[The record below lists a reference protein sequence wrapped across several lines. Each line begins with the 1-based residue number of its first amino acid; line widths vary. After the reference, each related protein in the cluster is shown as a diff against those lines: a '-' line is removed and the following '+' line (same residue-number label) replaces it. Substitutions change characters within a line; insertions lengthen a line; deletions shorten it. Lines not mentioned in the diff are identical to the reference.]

1 MTTMMGNESMFC
13 GRIKRERDR
22 AIEDRDE
29 LAQRCAS
36 LTNDVRN
43 AQLERDAARERVA
56 ALEQTD
62 REREVLTAKHQP
74 LKHNKHRYQVFDDTG
89 KIVVQQPMNHYRS
102 KDDALVALHRL
113 SAAKIEIED

>member
-1 MTTMMGNESMFC
+1 MSVTLNMSGTRRSRGW
-13 GRIKRERDR
+13 RR
-22 AIEDRDE
+22 
-29 LAQRCAS
+29 
-36 LTNDVRN
+36 
-43 AQLERDAARERVA
+43 
-56 ALEQTD
+56 LEQTD